1 VLISSENKKMRLFIE
16 TNIIPHIR
24 KIILI
29 GLLGFLGVA
38 VLVPSMLPGA
48 LANNIWSIQAIQ
60 SIFSEENEVVPI
72 PPPYHPHA
80 EIWLDRQAL
89 RQMGSE
95 SGTIE
100 PLPEETVPSDDP
112 FEGFANFGDIQ
123 SLDVKASYLYQQGQ
137 YFEAIEIWQSIGQK
151 AALAE
156 AASEAAS
163 YGITSLAIQAYQAAF
178 AIDPEAYALSYA
190 RSLHSSGQ
198 SERAI
203 EVLNAALQ
211 AYPRS
216 RSTDSWQV
224 LIGDI
229 YRAQTDWA
237 EAERIYQEV
246 LAENPGA
253 GQAWIG
259 MGWLAYQ
266 RDQDVVAAVE
276 QFDTA
281 IAVDPQSGAGQA
293 AMGSLFTQRKQ
304 YDIAAE
310 WYRVA
315 YQQNR
320 ESPSFGLSYANALY
334 NDGRTEQAIAEYQNL
349 SARFP
354 DYASA
359 YYQLSWVYHQEGQ
372 PDQAVTA
379 IETAL
384 SLTEGPDLSF
394 ILRANAI
401 YQANQ
406 LMSKAQELYRSTETA
421 FQEVIETFPDF
432 PEPYLYIARFY
443 EEFDQI
449 ESAITAYQQALA
461 IDPEN
466 AVAAEALD
474 RLQEGE

>member
-1 VLISSENKKMRLFIE
+1 MRLFIK

-60 SIFSEENEVVPI
+60 SMFSEGNQAI
-72 PPPYHPHA
+72 SSPPPYHPHA

-89 RQMGSE
+89 SQLGASAPVE
-95 SGTIE
+95 EEVPLTPPTTEE
-100 PLPEETVPSDDP
+100 PSPSDNL
-112 FEGFANFGDIQ
+112 FGGFANFGDIQ

-163 YGITSLAIQAYQAAF
+163 YGITSLALQAYQAAY
-178 AIDPEAYALSYA
+178 AIDPEVYALSYA

-203 EVLNAALQ
+203 EVLNAAIQ
-211 AYPRS
+211 AYPLS

-229 YRAQTDWA
+229 YRSQSAWA
-237 EAERIYQEV
+237 AAERIYQEV

-259 MGWLAYQ
+259 MGWLIYQ

-276 QFDTA
+276 QFDIA
-281 IAVDPQSGAGQA
+281 IAVNPQSGTGQA
-293 AMGSLFTQRKQ
+293 AMGNLFTQRKQ

-315 YQQNR
+315 YVQNR
-320 ESPSFGLSYANALY
+320 DNPSYGLSYANALY
-334 NDGRTEQAIAEYQNL
+334 NDGRTEQAMAEYQNL
-349 SARFP
+349 ATRFP

-359 YYQLSWVYHQEGQ
+359 YYQLAWVYHQSGQ
-372 PDQAVTA
+372 SEQAVTA

-384 SLTEGPDLSF
+384 SLSEGPNLSF

-401 YQANQ
+401 YQSNQ
-406 LMSKAQELYRSTETA
+406 MTGKAQELYRSTETA
-421 FQEVIETFPDF
+421 FQEVIETYPDF

-449 ESAITAYQQALA
+449 KSAITAYQQALD

-466 AVAAEALD
+466 AIAAEALEH
-474 RLQEGE
+474 LQEGD